1 MISRSVLGR
10 PQALAASAL
19 MCLWLVALT
28 TASVRAQVLATAG
41 HPEIYAELDSGD
53 ATAAVDLMRRT
64 LESELSWRV
73 ANWKSRATG
82 FGGSITP
89 VRTFRTTDGIF
100 CREYRESVATT
111 KRVVAELAVAC
122 RDPAVGWVRVGR

>member
-1 MISRSVLGR
+1 MIPRSLLGW
-10 PQALAASAL
+10 PHAQAVAAL
-19 MCLWLVALT
+19 TCLWLIALAP
-28 TASVRAQVLATAG
+28 ASARAQVLATTVQ
-41 HPEIYAELDSGD
+41 PEIYAELDSGD
-53 ATAAVDLMRRT
+53 ANAAVDLMRRT

-82 FGGSITP
+82 YGGSITP
-89 VRTFRTTDGIF
+89 VRTFRTTEGVF

-122 RDPAVGWVRVGR
+122 RDPALGWVRVGR